1 MERALLESFVVFVR
15 FLSNNSLNFSKKNK
29 FPHLFIHQNRG
40 MEPES
45 RRFKDITTFEERR
58 KQAEEIRKTNPDKI
72 PIICE
77 KQKGSK
83 LECIDKSK

>member
-15 FLSNNSLNFSKKNK
+15 FLSNSSLNFSKKNK
-29 FPHLFIHQNRG
+29 FPHLFIHQN
-40 MEPES
+40 PES